1 MVYLIHFDKKFHHAC
16 HYIGFCEE
24 GRLSPRMEKHMR
36 GEGSFLM
43 KAVTK
48 AGIKWSLVRIWPG
61 ETRTF
66 ERSLK
71 NYKKSSHFCPICNE
85 RIDLSADQVP
95 PEIYLFSSS
104 MILIDKPRKG
114 YSHMVCSSIPILHA
128 IAEKAG
134 IRKSWFQNKRGKN
147 RPHYDVKEEFFQA
160 AVDAGATVVE
170 SRQLLLFLK
179 KHFDNKKQSHVKS
192 KKTKESVPGAAC
204 SSSGSELHC
213 S

>member
-24 GRLSPRMEKHMR
+24 GKLASRMEKHMR

-48 AGIKWSLVRIWPG
+48 AGIKWNLVRVWPG
-61 ETRTF
+61 ESRTF

-71 NYKKSSHFCPICNE
+71 NCKKSSRFCPVCNE
-85 RIDLSADQVP
+85 KLSLDPSQVP
-95 PEIYLFSSS
+95 PEVYLFSSS

-128 IAEKAG
+128 IAENAG
-134 IRKSWFQNKRGKN
+134 IKKSWFQNKRGKN
-147 RPHYDVKEEFFQA
+147 KPHYDVKEEFFQA
-160 AVDAGATVVE
+160 AIDAGATVVD
-170 SRQLLLFLK
+170 SRQIILFLK
-179 KHFDNKKQSHVKS
+179 RHFDKPQKKQSEKR
-192 KKTKESVPGAAC
+192 TKIEDRAEAA
-204 SSSGSELHC
+204 
-213 S
+213 